1 VEARFPLI
9 NGNIRPNNKDRLG
22 KNLSLFREDG
32 TKAYWGDLAKRD
44 LCRLKGLGRFYVLS
58 EHKSYWE
65 VPKEAVL
72 KTDGNPLHNMNVALL
87 GLIELTKDLDL
98 RDKIR
103 LDPEYIRKNKLAIIH
118 DGVWIRDDAEWLS
131 NYS

>member
-1 VEARFPLI
+1 MKGFPLT
-9 NGNIRPNNKDRLG
+9 NGNIRLSNKDRLG

-32 TKAYWGDLAKRD
+32 TKAYWGDLAKQD
-44 LCRLKGLGRFYVLS
+44 LGKFKGLGRFYVLS
-58 EHKSYWE
+58 EHKSYWD
-65 VPKEAVL
+65 VPEESIL
-72 KTDGNPLHNMNVALL
+72 GTSNNPFHNMNVVFL
-87 GLIELTKDLDL
+87 GLDKLTKDLDL

-103 LDPEYIRKNKLAIIH
+103 LNPEYVKRNKIAIIH